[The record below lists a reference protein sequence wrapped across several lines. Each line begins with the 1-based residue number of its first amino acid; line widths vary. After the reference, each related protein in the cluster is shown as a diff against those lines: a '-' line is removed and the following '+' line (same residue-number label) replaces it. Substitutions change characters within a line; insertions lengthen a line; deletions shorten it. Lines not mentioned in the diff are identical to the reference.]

1 MLRNDQKEI
10 ASVSRGFAGRIAIA
24 SSIMITM
31 IVGGV
36 CIYVLYASRWDQA
49 GAEFWIPIVSA
60 ALSTIV
66 LWFFVRST
74 SRAKLWPVL
83 ALFLL
88 VDFGLYAAYAPIWS
102 QTKPEEIAQSD
113 LARDDGR
120 ARSHVQLSVESG
132 EFDPLRF
139 YGIEMATGYDPLINA
154 RYKEFSGIDEAG
166 HSHLKS
172 LLSANDRTL
181 DVLNVRHVIAAS
193 ALANE
198 MRNSTRWREVG
209 NGLFEN
215 LHVLPRAW
223 LQRDVE
229 PSNEYDRLRMIR
241 GELEGFSPIQTD
253 FTIRRRAPGLARAG
267 CECRRAINPRPK
279 RNVLAGLAR
288 ESGWARDDDQ
298 ARGLRIA
305 WNRARCRISPC

>member
-1 MLRNDQKEI
+1 MTLP
-10 ASVSRGFAGRIAIA
+10 AG
-24 SSIMITM
+24 
-31 IVGGV
+31 
-36 CIYVLYASRWDQA
+36 
-49 GAEFWIPIVSA
+49 
-60 ALSTIV
+60 
-66 LWFFVRST
+66 
-74 SRAKLWPVL
+74 
-83 ALFLL
+83 
-88 VDFGLYAAYAPIWS
+88 
-102 QTKPEEIAQSD
+102 
-113 LARDDGR
+113 DGR

-181 DVLNVRHVIAAS
+181 DVLNVRHVIAAPPFRG
-193 ALANE
+193 E

-241 GELEGFSPIQTD
+241 GEREGFSPIETA
-253 FTIRRRAPGLARAG
+253 FTIRRRA
-267 CECRRAINPRPK
+267 
-279 RNVLAGLAR
+279 AGLLELDVNVDSPSTLVLSETFWPGWHAR
-288 ESGWARDDDQ
+288 VDGRKTTIKRVDYVL
-298 ARGLRIA
+298 RGIELDAGFHRVEMWYWPWTLTVGLVISIA
-305 WNRARCRISPC
+305 SLIAA